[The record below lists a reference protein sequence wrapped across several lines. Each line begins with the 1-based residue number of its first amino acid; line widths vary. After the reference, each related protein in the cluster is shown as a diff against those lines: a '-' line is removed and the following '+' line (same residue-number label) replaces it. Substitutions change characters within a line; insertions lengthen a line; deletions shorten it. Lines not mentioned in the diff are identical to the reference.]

1 MLVSCTAV
9 SKKKKLV
16 VSDNRSKFTFDNI
29 SGDKVKK
36 IQIDGCESLVIQGRK
51 CDWLLVI
58 NDIQIYV
65 ELKGTDIDHAIT
77 QLKNTILHIQ
87 KISGF
92 NVVQKIFCY
101 IVTTRSPLS
110 SQQIQNAAK
119 SLKKSHN
126 ATLRVKNTPCLV
138 KPTDL

>member
-1 MLVSCTAV
+1 
-9 SKKKKLV
+9 
-16 VSDNRSKFTFDNI
+16 
-29 SGDKVKK
+29 
-36 IQIDGCESLVIQGRK
+36 
-51 CDWLLVI
+51 VI

-87 KISGF
+87 KNNDF

>member
-1 MLVSCTAV
+1 MLESCIEVTKD
-9 SKKKKLV
+9 KKIV
-16 VSDNRSKFTFDNI
+16 VSENRSKFTFDNI
-29 SGDKVKK
+29 NGDKVKK
-36 IQIDGCESLVIQGRK
+36 IQIDGCKSFVIQGRK

-87 KISGF
+87 KNNDF